1 MRKTLA
7 GTTLVTLKNVH
18 VATSTTTL
26 GLEAA
31 LTIHSNGVECKV
43 QVENGGCLQMLIVDI

>member
-7 GTTLVTLKNVH
+7 GATLVTLKNVH

-26 GLEAA
+26 GLETA

-43 QVENGGCLQMLIVDI
+43 QVENDVC